1 MINMDFSSENFVAPK
16 IKNDLTNRFANLIQG
31 KKVYVAIDAANLYYA
46 ALKAK
51 IYLDFEQIYN
61 WFTKNTKYVEIGF
74 YTAYNIDDA
83 KQLEFLKQ
91 IESYGYTLIKKPI
104 KIFNDNKVKGNM
116 DIEIAVDIL
125 RKENDFDIFV
135 LLSGDGDFRY
145 LINNLKK
152 PTIVLSVGGFTSF
165 DLHQDADS
173 YFFLNRVSAIWK
185 SRKKQPNKIKVD
197 ESYLIFVDE
206 VDYPEQDLI
215 KAQENLNKS
224 FNLETIKPK
233 VKLKVRKFKP
243 KINID

>member
-1 MINMDFSSENFVAPK
+1 MDISSENFVAPK
-16 IKNDLTNRFANLIQG
+16 IKNDLTDKFAGLIQG

-51 IYLDFEQIYN
+51 IYLNFEQIYK

-74 YTAYNIDDA
+74 YTAYNVDDT

-91 IESYGYTLIKKPI
+91 IESYGYTLICKPI
-104 KIFNDNKVKGNM
+104 KIFSNNKVKGNM

-125 RKENDFDIFV
+125 RKENDFDTFV

-152 PTIVLSVGGFTSF
+152 PTIVLSIGGFTSF
-165 DLHQDADS
+165 YLHQDADN

-185 SRKKQPNKIKVD
+185 SRKKQSNKIKID

-206 VDYPEQDLI
+206 VDYPEQSI
-215 KAQENLNKS
+215 PQAKKNLNKITK
-224 FNLETIKPK
+224 LEDTKPK
-233 VKLKVRKFKP
+233 KPKIKLKVCKLDP
-243 KINID
+243 KMNID